1 MLSTQSLVL
10 LLKKNV
16 KKRNSGNKKFLL
28 RMARSG
34 HETVS
39 SSKKDKSVL
48 VDLVIRVHSS
58 KKNND
63 PTVKVPI
70 LFIVN
75 SEFHI
80 VR

>member
-1 MLSTQSLVL
+1 
-10 LLKKNV
+10 
-16 KKRNSGNKKFLL
+16 
-28 RMARSG
+28 MARSR

-39 SSKKDKSVL
+39 SSKKDESVL